1 MKTAVFRWARSS
13 PATICPQATSTPL
26 SSGNR
31 AIKNSQMISGSPIS
45 KAYHQWWI
53 MSMTKRRI
61 KTPLKP
67 HLSQSSRLTTSHLSK
82 RRATLIPKMALLQIW
97 LKHPT
102 KWQFIRNIMCMGRI
116 RKSILTISNLSS
128 SQKTKTACLS
138 SILALST
145 TIRSNSSQAWEMRRN
160 RSLRRCSLLLRWISK
175 W

>member
-1 MKTAVFRWARSS
+1 MKTAVFRWARIS
-13 PATICPQATSTPL
+13 PATICPLATSTPL

-31 AIKNSQMISGSPIS
+31 AIKDSQMISGSPIS

-53 MSMTKRRI
+53 MSMTKRSI

-67 HLSQSSRLTTSHLSK
+67 HLSQSSRLTTSHLLK

-102 KWQFIRNIMCMGRI
+102 KWQFIRNMCMGRI

-128 SQKTKTACLS
+128 SQKMKTACLS

-160 RSLRRCSLLLRWISK
+160 RSLHRYSLLLQWISK